1 MDVLWAA
8 AMMLWLLPFT
18 TMLYQI
24 TSFLLEVAAGLLSGV
39 CLLRLYMQYQ
49 RIPMSARSGNPMGK
63 FIFAFTDWLVLPLR
77 KVVPA
82 VGRWDMASLV
92 AAFLVQLAQFSILW
106 ALLGMGT
113 SVASVLVYAIFGLAR
128 MAVSGL
134 TGLVI
139 VYAVLSWVQTQ
150 SYLSDLLERLVM
162 PVLIPIRRVL
172 PLVGGIDLSP
182 LVLLVLLQ
190 VVGIIL
196 GYLQAAVLVAI

>member
-1 MDVLWAA
+1 MGVLWAA

-92 AAFLVQLAQFSILW
+92 AAFLVQLAQFAVLW
-106 ALLGMGT
+106 ALFGMGA

-190 VVGIIL
+190 VAGIIL
-196 GYLQAAVLVAI
+196 GYVQAAILVAI

>member
-1 MDVLWAA
+1 
-8 AMMLWLLPFT
+8 MMLWLLPFT

-92 AAFLVQLAQFSILW
+92 AAFLVQLAQFAVLW
-106 ALLGMGT
+106 ALLGMGA
-113 SVASVLVYAIFGLAR
+113 SVASVLVYAVFGLLR
-128 MAVSGL
+128 MTISGL

-190 VVGIIL
+190 IAGIVL
-196 GYLQAAVLVAI
+196 GYVQAAVLVAI